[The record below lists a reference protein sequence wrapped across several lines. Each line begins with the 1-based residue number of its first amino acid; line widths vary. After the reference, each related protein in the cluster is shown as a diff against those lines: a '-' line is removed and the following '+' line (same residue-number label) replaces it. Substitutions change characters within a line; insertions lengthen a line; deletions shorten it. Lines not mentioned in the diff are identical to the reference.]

1 MTAIM
6 VADAIRH
13 AGLAHVNARR
23 EGDTG
28 GCDDTPKKI
37 VRKFERSGVPGAR
50 TEPGTGRDEPCP
62 GYTGPEPEVGAGFT
76 PAR

>member
-1 MTAIM
+1 MIAIM

-28 GCDDTPKKI
+28 GCDDTAQKL
-37 VRKFERSGVPGAR
+37 VRKFESSNVRVFPEGVGPASCRPGSGTAAPPLGLHA
-50 TEPGTGRDEPCP
+50 
-62 GYTGPEPEVGAGFT
+62 AW
-76 PAR
+76 